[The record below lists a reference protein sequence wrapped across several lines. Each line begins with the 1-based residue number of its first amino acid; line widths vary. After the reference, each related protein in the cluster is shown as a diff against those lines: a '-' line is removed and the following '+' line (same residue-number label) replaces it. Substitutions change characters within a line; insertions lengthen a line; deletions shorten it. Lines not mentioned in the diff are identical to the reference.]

1 MVEKVHI
8 PATSPA
14 FIIDKQAIQQA
25 ADNLVYLRQ
34 QSGCRV
40 LYSIKALPFVPLL
53 KWLQPYVDGFSVS
66 SLFEAKLAHSIV
78 NSAQSIHLATPGI
91 RQDEQIEL
99 NELCTHISFNSRS
112 QKNNFINNSV
122 DVSKGLRVNPKL
134 SFSNDE
140 RFDPCRLHSKLGLSI
155 KDLTLNDFNEIEG
168 LQFHTVFSQQDLSP
182 LIKTL
187 DSIEAYLA
195 DFLPQLKWI
204 NLGGGYLLQEIN
216 DLKPLIELIVRLRK
230 KYQIEIYIEPGKDI
244 VNKAVSLVTTVIDC
258 FESDGK
264 VIAVLDSSINHNP
277 EVFEFQRVPEV
288 LEANENGE
296 FSALLVGSTCLAG
309 DIFGEYQFNQTVK
322 VGDKI
327 SFMNV
332 GAYTL
337 VKANRFNGYNFPDI
351 YSVDKG
357 ELKCLKQYDFE
368 NYRQQWDD

>member
-1 MVEKVHI
+1 MLEKPPI

-40 LYSIKALPFVPLL
+40 LYSIKAMPFVPLL

-78 NSAQSIHLATPGI
+78 NSEQSIHLATPGI
-91 RQDEQIEL
+91 RPDEQSEL
-99 NELCTHISFNSRS
+99 NEICTHISFNSRS
-112 QKNNFINNSV
+112 QKNNDIKNKPSI
-122 DVSKGLRVNPKL
+122 SKGLRVNPKL

-155 KDLTLNDFNEIEG
+155 KELTLNDFNEIEG
-168 LQFHTVFSQQDLSP
+168 LQFHTVFSQQDFSP

-187 DSIEAYLA
+187 DEIEYYLA

-230 KYQIEIYIEPGKDI
+230 KYQIEVYIEPGKDI
-244 VNKAVSLVTTVIDC
+244 VNKAISLVTTVIDC

-277 EVFEFQRVPEV
+277 EVFEFQRVPAV
-288 LEANENGE
+288 LEANEKGD
-296 FSALLVGSTCLAG
+296 FSVVLVGSTCLAG
-309 DIFGEYQFNQTVK
+309 DIFGEYRFNQAIQI
-322 VGDKI
+322 GDKI
-327 SFMNV
+327 SFLNV

-357 ELKCLKQYDFE
+357 ALKCLKQYDFE